1 VTGVTQ
7 APRLRVE
14 GMSKSFGAVR
24 ALRDASLE
32 VRAGEVH
39 ALLGANGAGKS
50 TLVKVIT
57 GVISPDGGTLELDG
71 EPVQFASAAQARD
84 HGVAVVFQDPPL
96 FPHLDVAENIF
107 VGGYP
112 HARAN
117 LVDLRDCHERAA
129 TLLDTLGI
137 DLSPH
142 RLVGALSTAERE
154 FVAIARALRRES
166 RLLILDEPTSALTP
180 DDARRLFDVVRRY
193 CDNGGG
199 VIFISHRMEDV
210 EELANRVT
218 IFRDGATV
226 YSGPNGELSGDAV
239 VEHILGAA
247 LEVEQRS
254 SADTGAADRGAV
266 VLAVDGL
273 SARGR
278 FHDVS
283 LEVRAGEIVV
293 LAGLIGSGRT
303 EVVETVFGLDREDRG
318 TVAVHGRSLRSRSPK
333 SLARMGVALV
343 PEDRD
348 TQGLV
353 YGFSIAEN
361 IAMGTRRPWRL
372 GLLNRRRERDVAG
385 AQFAALSIRA
395 ADVDTDVASL
405 SGGNRQKVV
414 LGKWLATEPK
424 MLVLDEPTKGVDVGA
439 KADLH
444 AILRRLARER
454 GMAILIVSSD
464 TYEVVEVAD
473 RILVM
478 RNGTIVRELPGAT
491 ATEHDVMAAAV
502 AS

>member
-1 VTGVTQ
+1 MGGVTE

-14 GMSKSFGAVR
+14 GVSKSFGAVR

-50 TLVKVIT
+50 TLVKIIT
-57 GVISPDGGTLELDG
+57 GVIGPDSGTIELDG
-71 EPVQFASAAQARD
+71 EQVHFASAAQARD
-84 HGVAVVFQDPPL
+84 RGVAVVFQDPPL

-112 HARAN
+112 HTRGS
-117 LVDLRDCHERAA
+117 LVDQRDCHERSA
-129 TLLDTLGI
+129 TLLETLGI

-142 RLVGALSTAERE
+142 RLVGALSTAEQE

-193 CDNGGG
+193 CENGGG
-199 VIFISHRMEDV
+199 VIFISHRMEDI
-210 EELANRVT
+210 EELADRIT

-226 YSGPNGELSGDAV
+226 YSGPNGELSEADV
-239 VEHILGAA
+239 VEHILGTA
-247 LEVEQRS
+247 LEIERRS
-254 SADTGAADRGAV
+254 AADTADADRGAV
-266 VLAVDGL
+266 VLAVDAL
-273 SARGR
+273 AARNR

-283 LEVRAGEIVV
+283 FEVRAGEIVV
-293 LAGLIGSGRT
+293 LAGLVGSGRT

-318 TVAVHGRSLRSRSPK
+318 TVTVNGKAMKSRSPR
-333 SLARMGVALV
+333 SMARMGIALV

-361 IAMGTRRPWRL
+361 IAMGARRSGVL
-372 GLLNRRRERDVAG
+372 GLLNRRREREVAN
-385 AQFAALSIRA
+385 AQFDALSIRA
-395 ADVDTDVASL
+395 EDVETDVASL

-444 AILRRLARER
+444 AILRRLARDE

-478 RNGTIVRELPGAT
+478 RGGTIVREMPGAT

>member
-1 VTGVTQ
+1 VTP

-14 GMSKSFGAVR
+14 GVSKSFGAVR

-57 GVISPDGGTLELDG
+57 GVIGPDSGTIELDG

-84 HGVAVVFQDPPL
+84 HGIAVVFQDPPL

-112 HARAN
+112 HTRGS
-117 LVDLRDCHERAA
+117 LVDQRDCHERSV
-129 TLLDTLGI
+129 TLLETLGI
-137 DLSPH
+137 ELSPH
-142 RLVGALSTAERE
+142 RLVGALSTAEQE

-199 VIFISHRMEDV
+199 VIFISHRMEDI
-210 EELANRVT
+210 EELADRIT

-226 YSGPNGELSGDAV
+226 YSGPNGDLSEDQV
-239 VEHILGAA
+239 VEHILGTA
-247 LEVEQRS
+247 LEIERRS
-254 SADTGAADRGAV
+254 AADTAEPDRGSA

-273 SARGR
+273 AARRR

-283 LEVRAGEIVV
+283 FEVRAGEIVV
-293 LAGLIGSGRT
+293 LAGLVGSGRT
-303 EVVETVFGLDREDRG
+303 EVVETVFGLDREDHG
-318 TVAVHGRSLRSRSPK
+318 TVAVNGKVMKSRSPR
-333 SLARMGVALV
+333 SMARMGIALV

-361 IAMGTRRPWRL
+361 IAMGARRSGPL
-372 GLLNRRRERDVAG
+372 GLLNRRREREVAE
-385 AQFAALSIRA
+385 AQFDALSIRA
-395 ADVDTDVASL
+395 SDVDTDVASL

-414 LGKWLATEPK
+414 LGKWLATDPK

-444 AILRRLARER
+444 AILRKLAREQ

-478 RNGTIVRELPGAT
+478 RAGTIVREMPGAT

-502 AS
+502 AA